1 MKKKYL
7 PILLPFRSAVFLL
20 TFLAGSAAVG
30 KNVSEIAN
38 WWSVIA
44 SAVNI
49 ITIMLL
55 IFAAKKSGQ
64 TYWQLIDLRRGRQS
78 IRRTILISLSLAAVG
93 MSGMYLSG
101 LICYGS
107 VMPEMSLKIIAPI
120 PAVLAAVNLIL
131 LPATV
136 SFAEDGLYL
145 GCGVNNIKN
154 KYAAIIVPAF
164 FYALQHCF
172 IPTFFDGRYILYRF
186 LSFLPLTVIFCIC
199 YRRNRDPL
207 PIIIA
212 HILLDLAT
220 AQMIF
225 MNSIVPGLYDKCND
239 ML

>member
-7 PILLPFRSAVFLL
+7 PLLLPLRSALFLL
-20 TFLAGSAAVG
+20 TFIAGSAEVG
-30 KNVSEIAN
+30 KSVSEISN

-44 SAVNI
+44 SAINI
-49 ITIMLL
+49 ITILLL
-55 IFAAKKSGQ
+55 IFAAKMTGQ
-64 TYWQLIDLRRGRQS
+64 TYWQLIDLRHGRQS
-78 IRRTILISLSLAAVG
+78 IRKTILISLALAAVG

-107 VMPEMSLKIIAPI
+107 VMPEVSVKIIAPI
-120 PAVLAAVNLIL
+120 PAALAVVNLIL

-145 GCGVNNIKN
+145 GCGVNNIEN

-172 IPTFFDGRYILYRF
+172 IPTFFDGKYILYRF
-186 LSFLPLTVIFCIC
+186 LSFLPLTVIFCIY
-199 YRRNRDPL
+199 YRRKHDPL
-207 PIIIA
+207 PIIIG
-212 HILLDLAT
+212 HTLLDLAT
-220 AQMIF
+220 AQMIL
-225 MNSIVPGLYDKCND
+225 MTSVVPGLYDKWND